1 MARKSIKQ
9 KVSVGG
15 VSAKAS
21 KPTVRRVKMPSVTIK
36 KAPVIPLV
44 TLDGDRMYP
53 DQAKKYWAN
62 IKRTAS

>member
-1 MARKSIKQ
+1 VMARKSIKQ

-15 VSAKAS
+15 VSAKAN
-21 KPTVRRVKMPSVTIK
+21 KPQKRAAK
-36 KAPVIPLV
+36 KAKKAAVIPLV

-53 DQAKKYWAN
+53 AQAKEYWAN